1 MRKRSFAAWITV
13 ALLAAACSAPELKT
27 GQHLLGNHTVDRHR
41 DMPYLLWLPGGI
53 ETGPSGTQY
62 PMIVSLHG
70 TGPTEYSPEFV
81 MQYGLPAV
89 LALNEQPEDF
99 EFVVLAPQGLDGV
112 DWWSAGQPEEVNEIV
127 DEIVADLPIDTE
139 RIYLTGFSTGGQGAW
154 HLAARYPDR
163 YAAVVSVGG
172 SGFRSS
178 DGEVSEASCNL
189 STVPIWG
196 IHGEA
201 DLISVP
207 DIIRAEVDEWE
218 MLCDSSVRWT
228 TYPDVGHFE
237 SFEIAYRDSAV
248 FSWLL
253 QHSLG

>member
-1 MRKRSFAAWITV
+1 MLKRSVARLVTL
-13 ALLAAACSAPELKT
+13 ALLAVACGPNLNT

-41 DMPYLLWLPGGI
+41 DMPYLLWLPDGI
-53 ETGPSGTQY
+53 EHGGGDTGY

-70 TGPTEYSPEFV
+70 TGPTAYSPEFV

-89 LALNEQPEDF
+89 LALGEQPQDF
-99 EFVVLAPQGLDGV
+99 GFVVLAPQGLDGV
-112 DWWSAGQPEEVNEIV
+112 DWWSAGQPEEVNEIIDKV
-127 DEIVADLPIDTE
+127 VAELPIDTD

-172 SGFRSS
+172 SGFRSTN
-178 DGEVSEASCNL
+178 GEVSEASCRL

-201 DLISVP
+201 DLINIH
-207 DIIRAEVDEWE
+207 DIIRSEVEAWE
-218 MLCDSSVRWT
+218 TLCDSSARWT
-228 TYPDVGHFE
+228 TYPDIGHFE
-237 SFEIAYRDSAV
+237 SFELAYRDPEV
-248 FSWLL
+248 YSWLL